1 VGLFSWEQGTTFAPS
16 PLAAFWF
23 AEETRPKHVCGQL
36 TGRSLLLTL
45 HSSNELPTLIT
56 SPYGEGFVL
65 RKAVTVCGYILAV
78 FLAGP
83 ALADAPKRV
92 VSSDWQISQA
102 WAAARA
108 TLPTALGAT
117 EKRYGWFSPSLALK
131 VALPVENPDVQAE
144 MIWVDRIRRNGTMF
158 EARLAGYP
166 HHMPAMRMGDT
177 VDFFYDQIADWAV
190 QAVDGRFYGYYTTRV
205 LIKSMDPE
213 RAAKYQATLV
223 DNPLPPGWRF
233 NPEK

>member
-1 VGLFSWEQGTTFAPS
+1 M
-16 PLAAFWF
+16 
-23 AEETRPKHVCGQL
+23 
-36 TGRSLLLTL
+36 LLTL
-45 HSSNELPTLIT
+45 HSLFELPTLGP

-65 RKAVTVCGYILAV
+65 RKAVTIFGCLLAAA
-78 FLAGP
+78 LAAP
-83 ALADAPKRV
+83 TLADAPKKV

-108 TLPTALGAT
+108 TLPTAIGAT
-117 EKRYGWFSPSLALK
+117 EKRHGRFSPSLALK
-131 VALPVENPDVQAE
+131 VALPVKDPDVQAE
-144 MIWVDRIRRNGTMF
+144 MIWVDRIRRNGVLF

-166 HHMPAMRMGDT
+166 RHMPGMRMGDT

-205 LIKSMDPE
+205 LIKSMEPE
-213 RAAKYQATLV
+213 RAAKHRATLV